1 MLIYQCLFDFCCSL
15 YVFYK
20 FQSKLVRVDL
30 PLIGNQEKGCGL
42 WEVVFQNLGDGEG
55 KDNHEVTYDSGY
67 SKSDECQHANDLQ
80 VIRQQDISHT
90 VQPYTL
96 SCFCIEKKPTFRI
109 NMNHPSPPLFTSL
122 RPLPLLPLV
131 SAFIAACFPS
141 DLELE
146 LDLDVRYSGLSVRE

>member
-1 MLIYQCLFDFCCSL
+1 MQKKPPNAFVTPCLSSPLVILLIFPPQYLICPFSIACVISMLIYQCLFDFCCSL

-80 VIRQQDISHT
+80 VIRQHDISHT

-96 SCFCIEKKPTFRI
+96 SCFSIEK
-109 NMNHPSPPLFTSL
+109 N
-122 RPLPLLPLV
+122 PLL
-131 SAFIAACFPS
+131 
-141 DLELE
+141 
-146 LDLDVRYSGLSVRE
+146 G

>member
-1 MLIYQCLFDFCCSL
+1 MWT
-15 YVFYK
+15 
-20 FQSKLVRVDL
+20 
-30 PLIGNQEKGCGL
+30 
-42 WEVVFQNLGDGEG
+42 WEVVFQNLGDGDG
-55 KDNHEVTYDSGY
+55 KHNHEVTYDSSY

-80 VIRQQDISHT
+80 IIRQHDISHT
-90 VQPYTL
+90 VQPYNL
-96 SCFCIEKKPTFRI
+96 SCFSIEKKPTFRI

-146 LDLDVRYSGLSVRE
+146 LDLDARYSGLRVRE